1 MRDFV
6 WGGTGEGHNFHLVGF
21 GDSEISS
28 VQPRVTWEMVM
39 ALSVGKGT
47 CSGGGVVI
55 DNKYGASL
63 SEFCVDAV
71 RGPYGVCQFDSGI
84 RFWCGDGIFKCTN
97 LFKSSRH

>member
-28 VQPRVTWEMVM
+28 VQPRLTWEMVM

-47 CSGGGVVI
+47 CS
-55 DNKYGASL
+55 D
-63 SEFCVDAV
+63 
-71 RGPYGVCQFDSGI
+71 
-84 RFWCGDGIFKCTN
+84 
-97 LFKSSRH
+97 